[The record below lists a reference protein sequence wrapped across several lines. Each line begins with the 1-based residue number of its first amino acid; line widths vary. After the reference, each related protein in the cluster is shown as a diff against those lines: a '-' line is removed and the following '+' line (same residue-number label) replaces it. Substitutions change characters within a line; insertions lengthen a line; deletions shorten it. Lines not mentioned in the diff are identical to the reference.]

1 MLGQLLSEL
10 VVYFILQTT
19 DPAPSGFNPSAT
31 KAPPAL
37 RNDAP
42 EGAQRCRPR
51 WLRLAYPAST
61 ALVHADPS
69 SRTLEK
75 LFASTQQ
82 LSRAYISQALAIV
95 AQAVKRNRRG
105 MHN

>member
-10 VVYFILQTT
+10 LVYFILQTT
-19 DPAPSGFNPSAT
+19 DPAPGGFNPSAT

-37 RNDAP
+37 RNDTP

-61 ALVHADPS
+61 ALVHADPKLQNPREVIRFDAAVVAGIYLAS
-69 SRTLEK
+69 CCDCCTSR
-75 LFASTQQ
+75 
-82 LSRAYISQALAIV
+82 QA
-95 AQAVKRNRRG
+95 Q
-105 MHN
+105 